1 MAMSPA
7 RARTVATIL
16 LVTLT
21 AVWGSTFFLIRDL
34 VQTVPPAERLGLE
47 RNGVSRP
54 SVSPAPVSPAPVS
67 PAPVSPAPA
76 PVAPYR
82 AVHRAEEQD
91 DAEPVEVI
99 AYSADDRSLI
109 HPLS

>member
-1 MAMSPA
+1 APEP
-7 RARTVATIL
+7 TT
-16 LVTLT
+16 
-21 AVWGSTFFLIRDL
+21 
-34 VQTVPPAERLGLE
+34 
-47 RNGVSRP
+47 
-54 SVSPAPVSPAPVS
+54 PAPVPPVAPE
-67 PAPVSPAPA
+67 PTTPAPA
-76 PVAPYR
+76 PAASYR